1 MLVIFLIFISF
12 VIQNFFGIHEFNQVY
27 YSVLIAAWI
36 VPFLLYKGKILKSVY
51 GYFII
56 AFSFFSVLT
65 LMMGVDSNVI
75 YFLIIMIF
83 SLNNILSNKKYLHH
97 LKWFYLIL
105 IGMLMLVF
113 YFLIYDKNFFY
124 YPLVPQR
131 FQILKHYNTILFF
144 ITAISFGG
152 FLTYESYLNDMTTK
166 KILREKE
173 VLLSE
178 VYHRVKNNLNII
190 NSLFNMKKNSTDNS
204 EIKDLM
210 DEFRQRIFSI
220 STLYE
225 KLINKENYE
234 INLKDYLNEIIR
246 EFLTIHNHENKIKI
260 HCSIDSV
267 SVNINKSMPL
277 GLIINEFLTNSIKH
291 NINTKDIIEIKL
303 KMELNEKF
311 NELKVHYS
319 DNSNGK
325 LKIPEFKFI
334 TEEKSFGIQIILML
348 IEQLN
353 GRFYIKDED
362 KIDIEIII
370 PLKDN

>member
-1 MLVIFLIFISF
+1 
-12 VIQNFFGIHEFNQVY
+12 
-27 YSVLIAAWI
+27 
-36 VPFLLYKGKILKSVY
+36 
-51 GYFII
+51 
-56 AFSFFSVLT
+56 
-65 LMMGVDSNVI
+65 
-75 YFLIIMIF
+75 
-83 SLNNILSNKKYLHH
+83 
-97 LKWFYLIL
+97 
-105 IGMLMLVF
+105 
-113 YFLIYDKNFFY
+113 
-124 YPLVPQR
+124 
-131 FQILKHYNTILFF
+131 
-144 ITAISFGG
+144 
-152 FLTYESYLNDMTTK
+152 MTTK